1 MYRYEFRAACAE
13 CGATGG
19 HGNNIEEQ
27 FCVDCGVLRTGPGRF
42 LDLPEAFS
50 YVPQAPS
57 YATNAAPVEND
68 ETRQWRWEQEK
79 YERRNQWS
87 LQLLASLKSIGAV
100 QLEKHPLGNRFCG
113 WGCQD
118 QLWLAAAT
126 RTRNGVL
133 IGRVHCGGC
142 GRLTPSHSISHKL
155 LDPDG
160 LPVLNDRACSIC
172 AGRGCP
178 KCSCRCAEANC
189 DSFETELH
197 HILPW
202 HIATPN
208 GLNANNWPTVFL
220 CRPHHKEWHD
230 LVTPN
235 MNKRAT
241 AA

>member
-1 MYRYEFRAACAE
+1 MMYRIEFRIACAE

-19 HGNNIEEQ
+19 YGDDIGEQ
-27 FCVDCGVLRTGPGRF
+27 FCVGCGVLRSGPGRL
-42 LDLPEAFS
+42 LDIPVS
-50 YVPQAPS
+50 PSVPS
-57 YATNAAPVEND
+57 YSAPVED
-68 ETRQWRWEQEK
+68 DQMRRWRWEQEK
-79 YERRNQWS
+79 YERRRQWS
-87 LQLLASLKSIGAV
+87 LELLASLKLIGAV
-100 QLEKHPLGNRFCG
+100 KLDEHPLGTRWCKY
-113 WGCQD
+113 GCQD
-118 QLWLAAAT
+118 PSWLAAAT

-133 IGRVHCGGC
+133 IGRVHCGEC

-155 LDPDG
+155 LPPEG
-160 LPVLNDRACSIC
+160 LPLLNDRACPSC
-172 AGRGCP
+172 EGRGCP
-178 KCSCRCAEANC
+178 KCSCRCALVDC

-220 CRPHHKEWHD
+220 CRPHHMEWHD

-235 MNKRAT
+235 MTKRFG